1 MNTIV
6 NKLLLAGHKFLWEVY
21 IKQPGF
27 TYNACGPFT
36 KHEGKYKQLKKQE
49 IQDVFIK
56 TNLIKFVLNM
66 IWLMEFLKI

>member
-1 MNTIV
+1 MNAIV
-6 NKLLLAGHKFLWEVY
+6 NKLLLAGHKFLQEVY

-36 KHEGKYKQLKKQE
+36 KNKGKYKQLKKQQ
-49 IQDVFIK
+49 IQDVFTK

-66 IWLMEFLKI
+66 IWLMEFLKT

>member
-1 MNTIV
+1 MNAIV
-6 NKLLLAGHKFLWEVY
+6 NKLLLAGHKFLREVY

-36 KHEGKYKQLKKQE
+36 KNKVKYKQLKKQQ
-49 IQDVFIK
+49 IQDVFTK

-66 IWLMEFLKI
+66 IWLMEFLKT

>member
-1 MNTIV
+1 MNAIV
-6 NKLLLAGHKFLWEVY
+6 NKLLLAGHKVLREVY

-27 TYNACGPFT
+27 TYNACGSFT
-36 KHEGKYKQLKKQE
+36 KNKGKYKQLKKQE

-66 IWLMEFLKI
+66 IWLMEFLKT